1 MTVFLH
7 PFRLFVYLFLIFYGL
22 NVHANAPAK
31 DLWTCWE
38 VSDPL
43 SLEVIDHRLWE
54 QFLKNHVQKSHQGIH
69 VIDYAHMPSKDRT
82 IIDEYLLH
90 LGSVKI
96 SNYNRREQLAF
107 WINLYNALVMKIVL
121 EHYPVDTINDIN
133 ISPGFFSDGPW
144 AANLIKIENISLSLH
159 DIEHRII
166 RPIYNDPRT
175 LYALNKAAVGSP
187 NLEPQAFT
195 GVNVDTL
202 LNQCAKEYIN
212 SLRGMQLIDNRLVTS
227 SLYKWY
233 IDDFGGTEVD
243 VINHLKEYAAPS
255 LRKQLVNV
263 TTINRTFFNWHLNSV
278 KPHKQVVQTT
288 RELPRQNQFANGET
302 RF

>member
-1 MTVFLH
+1 MTVL
-7 PFRLFVYLFLIFYGL
+7 RSLRIFIAFFCLLLTFGAE
-22 NVHANAPAK
+22 ANAPAK
-31 DLWTCWE
+31 DLWTRWE

-43 SLEVIDHRLWE
+43 STEAIDHHLWD
-54 QFLKNHVQKSHQGIH
+54 QFLKHHVQKSHQGIH
-69 VIDYAHMPSKDRT
+69 VIDYVHMPEKDHNL
-82 IIDEYLLH
+82 INEYLWH
-90 LGSVKI
+90 LSQVPI

-175 LYALNKAAVGSP
+175 IYALNKAAVGSP

-195 GVNVDTL
+195 GTNVDTV

-212 SLRGMQLIDNRLVTS
+212 SLRGMQLIDHQLVTS
-227 SLYKWY
+227 SLFKWY
-233 IDDFGGTEVD
+233 IDDFGGTEED
-243 VINHLKEYAAPS
+243 VINHLKEYAAPA
-255 LRKQLVNV
+255 LRKQLQSIN
-263 TTINRTFFNWHLNSV
+263 TIHRTFFNWHLNSV
-278 KPHKQVVQTT
+278 KPHKVVAQTVK
-288 RELPRQNQFANGET
+288 ELPSQNQFANGES